1 MEEESFKR
9 IHPFAK
15 RLWMINGIIGS
26 AVIMIISLVIFWFT
40 VFWALIPGV
49 LLSIYLIFIH
59 PALEYR
65 QWLYKITDQYVDYT
79 HGIFFKKRTII
90 PISRIQHMDIKQGP
104 VQKHYKLSNIVI
116 FTAGQAHE
124 IEAVLSSE
132 AQSMVDS
139 LNMLILKEDNNGKL

>member
-1 MEEESFKR
+1 MEQDNFQR
-9 IHPFAK
+9 IHPSAK
-15 RLWMINGIIGS
+15 RLWVINGIIGS
-26 AVIMIISLVIFWFT
+26 IFSMIISYIIFRFT
-40 VFWALIPGV
+40 AFWALIPGA

-104 VQKHYKLSNIVI
+104 IQKHFSLSNIII
-116 FTAGQAHE
+116 FTAGQSHE

-139 LNMLILKEDNNGKL
+139 VNLLILKEDNHGEV